1 MIEPVKSIT
10 EFLQNIEELTGK
22 NERLWFRGLESS
34 KHKLSPSI
42 FRPPFKSTNEE
53 QFLNKFKSRAI
64 PFLDSSYQNYDYW
77 HWLFLMQHHGAPTRL
92 LDWSSS
98 AITALA
104 FAVLYREEK
113 YKDDDAVV
121 WCLNPVLLNDENRI
135 RVKLSATEKIPDI
148 TLKKELLPTYKF
160 NPTGIVKFP
169 VAITGPLN
177 NARIVAQKGTFTLF
191 PDAEAF
197 NLEETNDANTFLTK
211 ITIAK
216 ENVEDLKRQLATLG
230 VTESTIF
237 PELPS
242 LGLEIKREFIE
253 SLNPTPN
260 V

>member
-1 MIEPVKSIT
+1 MIKPITTIT
-10 EFLQNIEELTGK
+10 EFLQNIEELTGR
-22 NERLWFRGLESS
+22 NEKLWFRGLESD
-34 KHKLSPSI
+34 KHKLCPSI
-42 FRPPFKSTNEE
+42 FRPPFSSNSEE

-64 PFLDSSYQNYDYW
+64 PFIGADYQGYQYW
-77 HWLFLMQHHGAPTRL
+77 HWLFLMQHHGVPTRL

-104 FAVLYREEK
+104 FAILYRDEK
-113 YKDDDAVV
+113 FKDDDAIV
-121 WCLNPVLLNDENRI
+121 WCLNPVLLNDENKI

-148 TLKKELLPTYKF
+148 TLKVELSPTYKF
-160 NPTGIVKFP
+160 NPTGVVKYP

-177 NARIVAQKGTFTLF
+177 NSRIVAQKGTFTLF
-191 PDAEAF
+191 PDSASF
-197 NLEETNDANTFLTK
+197 NLEDTEGANTFLSK
-211 ITIAK
+211 IIIDK
-216 ENVEDLKRQLATLG
+216 HYVENLKRQLSTLG

-253 SLNPTPN
+253 SLNPVAN